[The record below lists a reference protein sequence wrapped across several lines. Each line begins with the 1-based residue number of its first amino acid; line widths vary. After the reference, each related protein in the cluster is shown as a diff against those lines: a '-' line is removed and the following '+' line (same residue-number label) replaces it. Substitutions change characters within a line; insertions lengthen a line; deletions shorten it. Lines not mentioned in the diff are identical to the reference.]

1 MVNSNETK
9 KNDLSQYNE
18 FLIDIS
24 LIIFTLGTF
33 TILLTLKYTKFKD
46 NKKYKEYFIQV
57 YQDFVKFLLIEV
69 VFILIEIMN
78 TGKFQL
84 SLSLKRLAVVQTALI
99 IYNFIK
105 PRIGLEQKILKEED
119 VHKIIKNNK

>member
-46 NKKYKEYFIQV
+46 DKKYKEYFIQV